1 MNWTSL
7 CFDWGM
13 RRWRLIAA
21 ALLTIPLVLVC
32 LAFWRASRVRDIS
45 AREVATRAELP
56 YRERVLNLAAP
67 SGVEPISAA
76 PGFHD
81 IALLRDSALV
91 SSAAGLYLYD
101 AGGTPVRTWRP
112 GLELPQAES
121 GAMSAGPSE
130 IFVATRGAGVLAFD
144 GTRFRQILPDDV
156 ALRNVTAVLALSSGR
171 VLFGTQHNGA
181 LAYDGHRLAPVAGG
195 LKTAYVTALAG
206 VEGDLWIG
214 TLNQG
219 VYRYHAGELD
229 ALASAL
235 PDPQVLSIAVAGPVA
250 WVGTPLGVVEFRDG
264 QRTRALVQGIFAKA
278 VSANATAITVGTEDE
293 GIFTVPLESRAT
305 RMVWQA
311 AQHVSG
317 SVEAIHEFEGE
328 RYAVTASSV
337 YRFDADRGWREVMTA
352 AAAALSARNVAALGF
367 SSGALWVG
375 YFDAGLDVLRP
386 DFSRSAHYED
396 DALFCINR
404 IVADASRNRTAVA
417 TANGLVLFDGAG
429 RKRQV
434 LGRKDG
440 LLSDHVTDVAF
451 REGGMVL
458 ATPAGLS
465 FVDRGGVRS
474 LYVFQGLVN
483 NHVYSIGVAGDETV
497 AGTLGGVSVLDKDA
511 ILANYTTANSGLRH
525 NWVTAVARVEEDWFI
540 GTYGAG
546 VLRLG
551 RDGRWSSFA
560 DLKRDF
566 VVNPNAMLAGKGRV
580 YAGSL
585 GQGLFVY
592 DRDSKRWTNV
602 TDGLP
607 SLNVSALA
615 ESGGSLYVGTDNGL
629 VRMSEEALP

>member
-1 MNWTSL
+1 
-7 CFDWGM
+7 
-13 RRWRLIAA
+13 
-21 ALLTIPLVLVC
+21 
-32 LAFWRASRVRDIS
+32 
-45 AREVATRAELP
+45 
-56 YRERVLNLAAP
+56 
-67 SGVEPISAA
+67 
-76 PGFHD
+76 
-81 IALLRDSALV
+81 
-91 SSAAGLYLYD
+91 
-101 AGGTPVRTWRP
+101 
-112 GLELPQAES
+112 
-121 GAMSAGPSE
+121 
-130 IFVATRGAGVLAFD
+130 
-144 GTRFRQILPDDV
+144 
-156 ALRNVTAVLALSSGR
+156 
-171 VLFGTQHNGA
+171 
-181 LAYDGHRLAPVAGG
+181 
-195 LKTAYVTALAG
+195 
-206 VEGDLWIG
+206 
-214 TLNQG
+214 
-219 VYRYHAGELD
+219 
-229 ALASAL
+229 
-235 PDPQVLSIAVAGPVA
+235 
-250 WVGTPLGVVEFRDG
+250 
-264 QRTRALVQGIFAKA
+264 
-278 VSANATAITVGTEDE
+278 VGTEDE

>member
-1 MNWTSL
+1 M
-7 CFDWGM
+7 
-13 RRWRLIAA
+13 
-21 ALLTIPLVLVC
+21 VC
-32 LAFWRASRVRDIS
+32 LAFWRASRVRDES
-45 AREVATRAELP
+45 AREVAARAEFP

-76 PGFHD
+76 PEFRD
-81 IALLRDSALV
+81 IAPLRDSVLV

-101 AGGTPVRTWRP
+101 AAGTPVRAWRS
-112 GLELPQAES
+112 GLEIPPAEP
-121 GAMSAGPSE
+121 GVMSAGPSE
-130 IFVATRGAGVLAFD
+130 IFIATRGAGVLAFD

-156 ALRNVTAVLALSSGR
+156 ALRNVTAVLALSTGR
-171 VLFGTQHNGA
+171 VLLGTEHNGA
-181 LAYDGHRLAPVAGG
+181 LAYDGHRLVALAGG

-206 VEGDLWIG
+206 VEGDMWIG
-214 TLNQG
+214 TLTQG
-219 VYRYHAGELD
+219 VYRYHAGQLD
-229 ALASAL
+229 SLASAL
-235 PDPQVLSIAVAGPVA
+235 PDPQVLSISVAGAVA

-264 QRTRALVQGIFAKA
+264 QRARTLAEGVFAKA
-278 VSANATAITVGTEDE
+278 VSANATALAVGTEDE
-293 GIFTVPLESRAT
+293 GIYTVPLESRGMRTGRPA
-305 RMVWQA
+305 VQE
-311 AQHVSG
+311 VPG
-317 SVEAIHEFEGE
+317 SVEAIHEFGSE

-352 AAAALSARNVAALGF
+352 PAAALSARNVAALGF
-367 SSGALWVG
+367 SNGALWIG

-404 IVADASRNRTAVA
+404 IAPDPSRDRTAVA

-458 ATPAGLS
+458 ATPAGLT
-465 FVDRGGVRS
+465 FVDSGGVRS

-483 NHVYSIGVAGDETV
+483 NHVYSVGVAGDETV

-511 ILANYTTANSGLRH
+511 ILANYTTTNSGLRH
-525 NWVTAVARVEEDWFI
+525 NWVTAVARVEDDWFI

-551 RDGRWSSFA
+551 SDGRWSSFA
-560 DLKRDF
+560 DLKRSF
-566 VVNPNAMLAGKGRV
+566 VVNPNAMLAGKSRV
-580 YAGSL
+580 YTGSL

-602 TDGLP
+602 TNGLP

-615 ESGGSLYVGTDNGL
+615 EGGGALYVGTDNGL